1 LKQLGLE
8 SLPQEAWEQ
17 ILWSS
22 LRELARTDP
31 LAYGEYAFRLRPAP
45 HHAEMVQFIES
56 RINNPDPR
64 QRNAVILEPRG
75 HAKTTW
81 GNNIYLSWLLS
92 KHPNLR
98 VGLISNTALQA
109 RAFSRGIRNT
119 LEMNEYHHNV
129 FGNLTGTHKWT
140 DVEWIMKGSSLHGT
154 PYLNMYA
161 QGAGGAIISKRFDL
175 IFCDDILDEENCAT
189 PEQREK
195 LELWF
200 WKTLKPC
207 LAPGG
212 SIIVLGTRWA
222 EGDLYQVLMEDKKW
236 PSLVRG
242 AIYYTCSECGVNFG
256 SDQALEKHVTTS
268 LCANAA
274 PAEQKALWPEMWP
287 LDALEAERRDMG
299 SAMFACSYLNDIS
312 GLMAGNIFRRDWF
325 QYFEPSQINPSHL
338 VWKMGVDLAS
348 SEKQRADYTAR
359 VVIGEDEQRNVY
371 IYSVVRDKIE
381 TGHRGFIGD
390 GYETYPDISKIV
402 VENNQFQGSF
412 VKDLLAQTSWPV
424 VGKKSEVDKVTR
436 ARSVAARYEARKV
449 FHSRSLEGTD
459 FEIELLQFPKGHDDQ
474 IDALGLAMET
484 GSGGAFFGALT

>member
-1 LKQLGLE
+1 
-8 SLPQEAWEQ
+8 
-17 ILWSS
+17 
-22 LRELARTDP
+22 
-31 LAYGEYAFRLRPAP
+31 
-45 HHAEMVQFIES
+45 MVQFINE
-56 RINNPDPR
+56 RIGNPDPR

-92 KHPNLR
+92 KNPNLR

-109 RAFSRGIRNT
+109 RAFSRAIKMT
-119 LEMNEYHHNV
+119 LEANEYHHDV

-140 DVEWIMKGSSLHGT
+140 DVEWIMKGSALHGT

-161 QGAGGAIISKRFDL
+161 QGAGGAIISKRFDV
-175 IFCDDILDEENCAT
+175 IFCDDILDEENSAT

-195 LELWF
+195 LATWF

-222 EGDLYQVLMEDKKW
+222 EGDFYQVLMEDKKW

-242 AIYYTCSECGVNFG
+242 AIRKDENGNDV
-256 SDQALEKHVTTS
+256 
-268 LCANAA
+268 
-274 PAEQKALWPEMWP
+274 ALWPDYWP

-312 GLMAGNIFRRDWF
+312 GLMAGNIFRRDWIN
-325 QYFEPSQINPSHL
+325 YFDPSEVNPGKL

-359 VVIGEDEQRNVY
+359 VVIGEDQDRNVY
-371 IYSVVRDKIE
+371 VYSVVRDKIE

-390 GYETYPDISKIV
+390 GYNTYPLISKIV
-402 VENNQFQGSF
+402 VENNQFQGAF
-412 VKDLLAQTSWPV
+412 VKDLLASTNWPV
-424 VGKKSEVDKVTR
+424 VGKRSEIDKVTR
-436 ARSVAARYEARKV
+436 ARAVAARYESSKV
-449 FHSRSLEGTD
+449 FHSRSLQGSD
-459 FEIELLQFPKGHDDQ
+459 FEIELLQFPNGHDDM

-484 GSGGAFFGALT
+484 GTGGAFFGALT